1 MIKKK
6 IFISSNQLDF
16 GKERR
21 EIKNF
26 IKNDPLYNN
35 YFEVFIFEDT
45 PANGISPQKIYLDKV
60 RDSDIF
66 IGLIGEN
73 YGNKNENGISATE
86 EEFNEFTKGQNKS
99 NTYMFILENIKKDK
113 STEKFIEKAKNFTYS
128 KFTRTNF
135 EEKIKKSLSN
145 FLEKNKLLINPE
157 FDERIIFSGSCSD
170 IDIGEVKS
178 FLIKS
183 DLSADILNENIKNTL
198 LNKLQVLEKVNNE
211 IKPKNVAILFFG
223 KNIGRFIPQHE
234 IRLTKFADNYGTEI
248 LDSVDLK
255 DPIFPL
261 LKKCKNFIVSN
272 TKTAQEIRD
281 LTEKTLMNTLM
292 QL

>member
-135 EEKIKKSLSN
+135 EKKIKKSLSTDYQ
-145 FLEKNKLLINPE
+145 FLTSIY
-157 FDERIIFSGSCSD
+157 F
-170 IDIGEVKS
+170 
-178 FLIKS
+178 
-183 DLSADILNENIKNTL
+183 
-198 LNKLQVLEKVNNE
+198 
-211 IKPKNVAILFFG
+211 
-223 KNIGRFIPQHE
+223 
-234 IRLTKFADNYGTEI
+234 
-248 LDSVDLK
+248 
-255 DPIFPL
+255 
-261 LKKCKNFIVSN
+261 
-272 TKTAQEIRD
+272 TKTIFCRRRNGIFQFQNGIKIDFRG
-281 LTEKTLMNTLM
+281 KKW
-292 QL
+292 